1 MKKLIIAALLGT
13 FAITAPLIAAKPKV
27 KTTSG
32 PTNPAWDARLTRT
45 PEGNHLYGNPA
56 AKVRLVEFISY
67 TCPHCAHYAEESK
80 APLLGGMVRQGKVA
94 VEIRPFFRNLIDVPA
109 SLLAQC
115 GPDAKFL
122 GNHHAILAAQSQW
135 LVSPSAEMQKKWGD
149 LDFAA
154 RIKTVAV
161 DMGLYKLMLGR
172 GYTPV
177 QLDQCLSN
185 RTLAEKLNKQ
195 TGEAVEKLGVQG
207 TPSFLIN
214 GKLQDIYGWEQ
225 LSPRLDAA
233 LR

>member
-13 FAITAPLIAAKPKV
+13 FAVTAPLIAAKPKAKAPV
-27 KTTSG
+27 SKVL
-32 PTNPAWDARLTRT
+32 WDAKLTRT
-45 PEGNHLYGNPA
+45 AEGNHLYGNPA

-67 TCPHCAHYAEESK
+67 TCPHCAHYAEEAK
-80 APLLGGMVRQGKVA
+80 APLLGGLVRQGKVA

-115 GPDAKFL
+115 GPDTKFL

-135 LVSPSAEMQKKWGD
+135 LVSPSAEVQQKWGA

-154 RIKTVAV
+154 RIKAVAV

-177 QLDQCLSN
+177 QLDQCLGN
-185 RTLAEKLNKQ
+185 RALAEKLNQQ
-195 TGEAVEKLGVQG
+195 TGDAVEKLGVQG

-225 LSPRLDAA
+225 LRPRLDAA